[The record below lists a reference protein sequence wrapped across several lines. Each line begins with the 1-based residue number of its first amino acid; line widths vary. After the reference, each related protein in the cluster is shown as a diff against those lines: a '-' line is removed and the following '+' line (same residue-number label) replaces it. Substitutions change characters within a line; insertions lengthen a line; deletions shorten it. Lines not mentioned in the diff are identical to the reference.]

1 MVLALLIGTAAIA
14 HHATVVNG
22 YGNSFIFDEQGVTF
36 SVYPDGE
43 FDFYIEPVVTGVC
56 INSPVGGY
64 SFNSGYDYSP
74 YVQYDDYG
82 AVIQVENVPIYYDY
96 YGRVT
101 QIGNVDVHYRNR
113 RVQRVGGLVAFYNSY
128 GVYTHCSGFVN
139 VWNPYYVYRPFY
151 VHFARPAVGF
161 CFVSFNP
168 YRRYYTP
175 IRHTYYRPYVAHARP
190 HYGVV
195 GHTYTPSGHV
205 VSTYYKQSPRRGEVA
220 YSRGHRKMTKE
231 VAARSTAR
239 ANHVSSERELAY
251 RNNATSAR
259 QTSTR
264 GTTTRNSN
272 VRNTNSRSATTRNT
286 TSTRAN
292 SPAATTTRNNSSART
307 NSRNSSSTMSRG
319 TSNSRAGKAPAR
331 TQTSSRSSKPAS
343 NSVNRGS
350 SSSRGSGSRGSSTS
364 RTPSRSNSSAS
375 TSRGSS
381 RSSSNKVGS
390 GGRSSNRSS
399 TSSSRG
405 SSSSR
410 SSASKPS
417 SRSNSSRAT
426 SSRGS
431 SSSRSSASKPS
442 SRSSKGGSRT
452 TSSKGSSR
460 SSKRVQTKGRR

>member
-82 AVIQVENVPIYYDY
+82 AVIQVENVPIYYDF

-101 QIGNVDVHYRNR
+101 QIGNVDIHYRNR

-151 VHFARPAVGF
+151 AHFARPAVGF

-231 VAARSTAR
+231 VASRSNAR
-239 ANHVSSERELAY
+239 ANHVSRDAERAY
-251 RNNATSAR
+251 RNNTASAR

-264 GTTTRNSN
+264 GTSTRNSN
-272 VRNTNSRSATTRNT
+272 VRSSDSRNATTRNT
-286 TSTRAN
+286 TTTRGN
-292 SPAATTTRNNSSART
+292 RSATTTTRT
-307 NSRNSSSTMSRG
+307 NGSTR
-319 TSNSRAGKAPAR
+319 SNGKAPSSAVNRSSNNRSSGKAPVR

-343 NSVNRGS
+343 SSVNRGS
-350 SSSRGSGSRGSSTS
+350 SSNRGSGSRGSSTS

-390 GGRSSNRSS
+390 GSRSSNRSS
-399 TSSSRG
+399 TSSGRS

-410 SSASKPS
+410 TSASKPT

-460 SSKRVQTKGRR
+460 SSKGVQSKGRR

>member
-82 AVIQVENVPIYYDY
+82 AVIQVENVPVYYDY

-101 QIGNVDVHYRNR
+101 QIGNVDIHYRNR

-151 VHFARPAVGF
+151 AHFARPAVGF

-175 IRHTYYRPYVAHARP
+175 IRHTYYRPYMAHARP

-220 YSRGHRKMTKE
+220 YSRGHRKMTKD

-239 ANHVSSERELAY
+239 ANHVSSERERAY
-251 RNNATSAR
+251 RNNTASAR
-259 QTSTR
+259 QTASS

-292 SPAATTTRNNSSART
+292 SPASTRT

-319 TSNSRAGKAPAR
+319 TSNSRTGKAPTR

-343 NSVNRGS
+343 STVNRGS
-350 SSSRGSGSRGSSTS
+350 SSNRGSGTRSSSTS

-375 TSRGSS
+375 ASRGSS
-381 RSSSNKVGS
+381 RSSSNKVGTQS
-390 GGRSSNRSS
+390 RTSSRSS
-399 TSSSRG
+399 TSSGRS

-410 SSASKPS
+410 TSASKPT

-426 SSRGS
+426 SSRGT

-442 SRSSKGGSRT
+442 ARSSKGGSRT
-452 TSSKGSSR
+452 TSNKGSSR
-460 SSKRVQTKGRR
+460 SSKGVQSKGRR